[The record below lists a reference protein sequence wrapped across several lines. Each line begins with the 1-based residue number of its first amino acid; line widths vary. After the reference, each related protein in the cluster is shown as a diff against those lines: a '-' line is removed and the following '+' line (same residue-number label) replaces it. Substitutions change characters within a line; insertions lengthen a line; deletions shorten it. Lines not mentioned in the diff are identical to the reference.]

1 MITDFHSHIL
11 PGIDDGSKNPAMTAK
26 MMELEKKSGV
36 DTIVA
41 TPHFY
46 LSEQSL
52 DRFLERR
59 ENAYELIKSEAERQG
74 ITVRLG
80 AEVYFTPSLADL
92 DLKKL
97 CVNGTNCIMLELPY
111 SKLTGSFIRT
121 FKSFVGSISSE
132 LTVVLAH
139 AERYL
144 NFTDEESLYEILD
157 TGLLVQL
164 NCGSFK
170 MFSPHLK
177 FMYNLI
183 SCGNAHLLGTDCHN
197 ITSRSPNMETG
208 KKAIERKFSHKEYK
222 RFMKNAEAILCGKAI
237 GE

>member
-1 MITDFHSHIL
+1 MIIDFHSHIL

-26 MMELEKKSGV
+26 MLELEGKAGV

-46 LSEQSL
+46 MSEQSL
-52 DRFLERR
+52 DSFLDGR
-59 ENAYELIKSEAERQG
+59 EQAFNAIKSEAERQK

-80 AEVYFTPSLADL
+80 AEVYFTPSLSEL

-97 CVNGTNCIMLELPY
+97 CIEGTDCIMLELPY
-111 SKLTGSFIRT
+111 SRITGSFIRT
-121 FKSFVGSISSE
+121 FRSFVGMISSE
-132 LTVVLAH
+132 FTVILAH

-157 TGLLVQL
+157 TGLLVQF

-177 FMYNLI
+177 FMYNMI

-197 ITSRSPNMETG
+197 ITSRAPNMEIG
-208 KKAIERKFSHKEYK
+208 RKVIERKFSQKEFN
-222 RFMKNAEAILCGKAI
+222 RFMENAEKLLCGEAI

>member
-11 PGIDDGSKNPAMTAK
+11 PGIDDGSKNPAMTKK
-26 MMELEKKSGV
+26 MLELEKKAGI

-46 LSEQSL
+46 MSEQSL
-52 DRFLERR
+52 DSFLSRR
-59 ENAYELIKSEAERQG
+59 EQAFNAIREEAERQK

-80 AEVYFTPSLADL
+80 AEVYFTPSLAEL

-97 CVNGTNCIMLELPY
+97 CVEGTDCIMLELPY

-121 FKSFVGSISSE
+121 FKSFVGGISSE
-132 LTVVLAH
+132 LTVILAH

-177 FMYNLI
+177 FMYNMI

-197 ITSRSPNMETG
+197 ITSRAPNMEIG
-208 KKAIERKFSHKEYK
+208 RKAIERKFSQKEFS
-222 RFMKNAEAILCGKAI
+222 RFMKNAETLLCGKTI